1 MKYLITPSII
11 LPIVGGGIGYSYG
24 YIHNVQM
31 QRHQQYTKK
40 EFSILYGIIGTLFG
54 TGIGIVYDILFTFR
68 T

>member
-1 MKYLITPSII
+1 MKYITPSII
-11 LPIVGGGIGYSYG
+11 LSIVGGGIGYSYG

-40 EFSILYGIIGTLFG
+40 EFSILYGTIGILFG
-54 TGIGIVYDILFTFR
+54 GSIGIVYDILFTFR